1 MEWATMDVFREHIY
15 KDRWLLNHL
24 GTGKPTNFREGIEQ
38 EDIEQQVRRSDHQGH
53 HARQ

>member
-24 GTGKPTNFREGIEQ
+24 GTGKPTNFR
-38 EDIEQQVRRSDHQGH
+38 VRCHMHTSVAWCRPYHQF
-53 HARQ
+53 AYT